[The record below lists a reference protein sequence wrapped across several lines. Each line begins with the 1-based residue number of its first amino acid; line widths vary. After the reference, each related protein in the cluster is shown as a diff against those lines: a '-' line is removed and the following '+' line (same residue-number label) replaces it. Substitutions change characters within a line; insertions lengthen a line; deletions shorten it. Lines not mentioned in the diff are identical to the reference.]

1 MKKKYLSEEVLIEKM
16 QKSEIG
22 WLEYVTSFSKEW
34 DEEFATFIEESGL
47 EASDESAERF
57 LVHKK
62 EEMEQ
67 GFGAGDI

>member
-34 DEEFATFIEESGL
+34 DEEFAAFIEENGL

-57 LVHKK
+57 LVYKK

-67 GFGAGDI
+67 GFEAGDI

>member
-34 DEEFATFIEESGL
+34 DEEFAAFIEENGL
-47 EASDESAERF
+47 EASDESAELF

-62 EEMEQ
+62 
-67 GFGAGDI
+67 